1 MLCVYLKFNLIWLP
15 IVTNQTKNRFPFGQS
30 DAKVNRTRFAFGDF
44 PALVLV
50 ASLLSFD
57 WLVLLTAGVM
67 IGFFVA
73 LVWPLY
79 RRD

>member
-1 MLCVYLKFNLIWLP
+1 MLCAYLKLIWL
-15 IVTNQTKNRFPFGQS
+15 QTKNRFPFGQS

-57 WLVLLTAGVM
+57 WLVFITAGVM